1 MVTQLKWQVAIL
13 ALGFCP
19 EMFSCPGA
27 AMGKTDG
34 RGGRVDVGFSQV
46 RKSREGGAKDWKLFA
61 RERLQGAVVMHIQ
74 ELPR

>member
-1 MVTQLKWQVAIL
+1 
-13 ALGFCP
+13 
-19 EMFSCPGA
+19 
-27 AMGKTDG
+27 MGKTDG